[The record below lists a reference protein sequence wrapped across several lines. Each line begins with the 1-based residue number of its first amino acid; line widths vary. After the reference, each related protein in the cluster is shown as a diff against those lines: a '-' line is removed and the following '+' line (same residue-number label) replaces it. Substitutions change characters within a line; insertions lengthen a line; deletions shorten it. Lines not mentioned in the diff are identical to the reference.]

1 MSQPRAKGR
10 RRRRL
15 GTSWGSRS
23 PEDTWLHRRRPG
35 KAIVGEPTWTPRRA
49 QASDSYLPLPLAES
63 TWTHGARKP
72 GKYSYLCTG
81 QSRGE
86 GSQSD

>member
-35 KAIVGEPTWTPRRA
+35 KAVVGEPTWTPRRA
-49 QASDSYLPLPLAES
+49 QASDLLPAPPTGRIYLDAWCKEAWEIQLPVYRSEQ
-63 TWTHGARKP
+63 G
-72 GKYSYLCTG
+72 
-81 QSRGE
+81 RGE
-86 GSQSD
+86 PE